1 MSTDDNASY
10 VGFKDWQTGLES
22 WPSCLLR
29 ARVRLF
35 ATPWTAACQALLSMG
50 FSRQE
55 YWKVLPCPPP
65 GHLNNPGMKPMSLAY
80 PVLGV
85 RFFTTMYHPIS
96 VSRLG
101 LGQSLVMVMEMKGH
115 PQNSNTEWKRTA
127 FKMGITPLHQH
138 LYKYLA
144 NLHSTLTVLTRCFL
158 FFCFFK
164 QTLSA
169 FF

>member
-1 MSTDDNASY
+1 MCVSVS
-10 VGFKDWQTGLES
+10 V
-22 WPSCLLR
+22 CLSRSVTSDFLR
-29 ARVRLF
+29 APEIV
-35 ATPWTAACQALLSMG
+35 ACQYFCPWDFPGKNTGMG
-50 FSRQE
+50 CHSLFQE
-55 YWKVLPCPPP
+55 IFP
-65 GHLNNPGMKPMSLAY
+65 NPGMKPMSLAY

-101 LGQSLVMVMEMKGH
+101 LGQSLVMEMKGH